1 MLRSVLLG
9 VGEFDKLVGGEGSCG
24 EANGEVDALAKVDV
38 LEDVDVVA
46 GFVLIV
52 LAHCEMVNCVCC
64 LMFCWLMVVNLS

>member
-1 MLRSVLLG
+1 VCFLVWASLTSWSV
-9 VGEFDKLVGGEGSCG
+9 VRAVR
-24 EANGEVDALAKVDV
+24 EANVEVDALAKVDV
-38 LEDVDVVA
+38 LEDVDVLV

>member
-1 MLRSVLLG
+1 MR
-9 VGEFDKLVGGEGSCG
+9 
-24 EANGEVDALAKVDV
+24 EANVEVDALAKVDV
-38 LEDVDVVA
+38 LEDVDVLV